1 MTERSTVLHGHVHLH
16 CDARKRPPQASHA
29 CCRVHAEEAAAT
41 SERRRRRRSNDACR
55 GRIACAAKRVNTL
68 VFKALG
74 AHGIRYGGEN
84 DADI

>member
-16 CDARKRPPQASHA
+16 CDARKRPPHASHA
-29 CCRVHAEEAAAT
+29 CCSVHAEEAAAT
-41 SERRRRRRSNDACR
+41 SERRTMSTDACR
-55 GRIACAAKRVNTL
+55 GRIACVAKRVNTL

-74 AHGIRYGGEN
+74 AHEIRYGSKN